1 MCALLNSGTCTPNC
15 CCDPAC
21 PAAVVAGFRA
31 ASSCLPEGPPPEQLA
46 YCTPEEPFAK
56 VNLPSGDFYHIQKAA
71 ADADFWTQLLCIQA
85 DRNPSLGMYYP
96 DPPAGDVG
104 TNAQYATCPAK
115 QTPAMLSSNSY
126 SYNQAITVSAPA
138 ASGRVRG
145 PFSLPA
151 GALSAECS
159 SMAQVG
165 FMARMPASLK
175 AQSSSCQR
183 TIRTA
188 AALSALC
195 SNRYSPLSPTY
206 YAGLQFPA
214 TPASTTLKAINLTS
228 MQILDPATGAL
239 TALDPA
245 TALVAPNAAN
255 GPPAACTGVVLEAQF
270 VFRYTAGSSDSDSG
284 ALSSAGVSL
293 VLGNVSMPAGGVP
306 LVLDTAFSVSWI
318 NSSAPVSA
326 LQPFSG
332 APGYLPGFPV
342 LAGVLAADPAAAS
355 SSAAAAPKA
364 VSRLTGGLQL
374 PAAKVTE
381 LLGEWLDELTTQ
393 QVVLGIWGNADAT
406 RPSQWLP
413 VQSSGW
419 PAATD
424 LEWSE
429 ATATCSN
436 VITGFDINIVTGI
449 AFASGNLQSK
459 VLYAQV
465 CFSVGSWSF
474 NQMAGQTL
482 QNFPLQFTA
491 SFVPKQQQPPA
502 LSLKPAP
509 PLFAPLPPD
518 LFYPFL
524 TSAAE
529 RGGQPLGVL
538 VLLAA
543 SVALQLLFV
552 DRV

>member
-1 MCALLNSGTCTPNC
+1 MHCSTARFKFL
-15 CCDPAC
+15 
-21 PAAVVAGFRA
+21 VEFAGYLHDNRYCRA
-31 ASSCLPEGPPPEQLA
+31 AGGA
-46 YCTPEEPFAK
+46 A
-56 VNLPSGDFYHIQKAA
+56 NLYNNDILRTLIARWQCSMHSTVTNRVSML
-71 ADADFWTQLLCIQA
+71 TQ
-85 DRNPSLGMYYP
+85 RPSL
-96 DPPAGDVG
+96 
-104 TNAQYATCPAK
+104 
-115 QTPAMLSSNSY
+115 L
-126 SYNQAITVSAPA
+126 
-138 ASGRVRG
+138 
-145 PFSLPA
+145 L
-151 GALSAECS
+151 L
-159 SMAQVG
+159 
-165 FMARMPASLK
+165 
-175 AQSSSCQR
+175 
-183 TIRTA
+183 
-188 AALSALC
+188 
-195 SNRYSPLSPTY
+195 
-206 YAGLQFPA
+206 
-214 TPASTTLKAINLTS
+214 
-228 MQILDPATGAL
+228 
-239 TALDPA
+239 
-245 TALVAPNAAN
+245 
-255 GPPAACTGVVLEAQF
+255 
-270 VFRYTAGSSDSDSG
+270 
-284 ALSSAGVSL
+284 
-293 VLGNVSMPAGGVP
+293 
-306 LVLDTAFSVSWI
+306 
-318 NSSAPVSA
+318 
-326 LQPFSG
+326 
-332 APGYLPGFPV
+332 
-342 LAGVLAADPAAAS
+342 PAAA
-355 SSAAAAPKA
+355 
-364 VSRLTGGLQL
+364 G
-374 PAAKVTE
+374 
-381 LLGEWLDELTTQ
+381 

-518 LFYPFL
+518 LFYPFR